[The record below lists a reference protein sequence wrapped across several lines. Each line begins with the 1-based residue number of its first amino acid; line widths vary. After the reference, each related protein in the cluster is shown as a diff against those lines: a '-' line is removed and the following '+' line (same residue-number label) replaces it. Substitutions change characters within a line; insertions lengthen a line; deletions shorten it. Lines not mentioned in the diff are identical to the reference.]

1 MEVDENGADD
11 AEKPLAEAPLLMTEP
26 GWNSVKSR
34 EKYIEIAM
42 EDWGVPAFWLGRT
55 GVLAA

>member
-1 MEVDENGADD
+1 MDVEMEALDD
-11 AEKPLAEAPLLMTEP
+11 AEKPLADSPLLMTEP
-26 GWNSVKSR
+26 GWSSSKAR

-42 EDWGVPAFWLGRT
+42 EDWGTPAFYLGKT